1 MSESQA
7 GPEGLMEEKFVVSGP
22 GNTAVDRA
30 ANRIGH
36 EGTLRTLASAAG
48 HQGVVKVCDCNADC
62 SRVDRGR
69 VTRGEKFRKAE
80 LVKRRYALTRRSL
93 RREMSAVSSPSIH
106 TPGIDQRPLE

>member
-1 MSESQA
+1 
-7 GPEGLMEEKFVVSGP
+7 MEEKFVVSGP

-48 HQGVVKVCDCNADC
+48 HHGVVKVCDCNADC

-69 VTRGEKFRKAE
+69 VTRGDEIPKGRAGGTSLCLDTPEPEEKNERGFRPFDP
-80 LVKRRYALTRRSL
+80 RTRHRSAAA
-93 RREMSAVSSPSIH
+93 RMTQREVA
-106 TPGIDQRPLE
+106 Q